1 MQKYFEPF
9 KDLQITTPLIETMI
23 FQVHQRHLFH
33 RNQTIHI
40 IKGGIKGFR
49 LTPLCSPPPFKL
61 AQSDR
66 GQKKK
71 KKIVQLIHLASS
83 LTLCPS
89 LSHLL
94 SFQKHPIKHSP
105 FKSHSL
111 PSKQNSPFICEKI

>member
-71 KKIVQLIHLASS
+71 EKNCTTNPSCLITHIVPFFISLA
-83 LTLCPS
+83 
-89 LSHLL
+89 
-94 SFQKHPIKHSP
+94 
-105 FKSHSL
+105 
-111 PSKQNSPFICEKI
+111 